1 MRTIQR
7 NKRTIYY
14 ALYSGITEVVD
25 DEGNYTGE
33 QTVSYGEVV
42 TARMNVSG
50 GRGQAE
56 IELFGVDN
64 PFTRTAV
71 TDDMTTAFDTDTIFW
86 FEADPTTEP
95 HNYRC
100 TGVAKTIN
108 QVVIALAEVDIQ
120 TDPEHPTPPTPDPD
134 PDPDPDDPDDPTDP
148 DEEGLTDEDNND

>member
-1 MRTIQR
+1 MRTVQR

-14 ALYSGITEVVD
+14 ALYEGVTEVVD
-25 DEGNYTGE
+25 SDGNYTGE
-33 QTVSYGEVV
+33 QEVSYGEVQ

-71 TDDMTTAFDTDTIFW
+71 TDDLETPFDTDTIFW
-86 FEADPTTEP
+86 FDADPLVDP

-100 TGVAKTIN
+100 TGISRTIN
-108 QVVIALAEVDIQ
+108 QVVIALAELNVQ
-120 TDPEHPTPPTPDPD
+120 M
-134 PDPDPDDPDDPTDP
+134 
-148 DEEGLTDEDNND
+148 EEVVSV

>member
-1 MRTIQR
+1 MRTLQR

-14 ALYSGITEVVD
+14 ALYNGVQEVVD
-25 DEGNYTGE
+25 SDGNYTGE
-33 QTVSYGEVV
+33 QEVSYGEVQ

-71 TDDMTTAFDTDTIFW
+71 TDDLTTPFNTDTIFW
-86 FEADPTTEP
+86 FEADPLVDP

-100 TGVAKTIN
+100 TGVSRTIN
-108 QVVIALAEVDIQ
+108 QVVIALAELDVQ
-120 TDPEHPTPPTPDPD
+120 M
-134 PDPDPDDPDDPTDP
+134 
-148 DEEGLTDEDNND
+148 EEVVSG

>member
-1 MRTIQR
+1 MRTVQR

-14 ALYSGITEVVD
+14 ALYEGVQEVVD
-25 DEGNYTGE
+25 SDGNYTGE
-33 QTVSYGEVV
+33 QEVSYGEVQ

-71 TDDMTTAFDTDTIFW
+71 TDDLETPFNTDTIFW
-86 FEADPTTEP
+86 FDADPLVDQ

-100 TGVAKTIN
+100 TGVSRTVN
-108 QVVIALAEVDIQ
+108 QVVIALAELDVQ
-120 TDPEHPTPPTPDPD
+120 M
-134 PDPDPDDPDDPTDP
+134 
-148 DEEGLTDEDNND
+148 EEVVSV

>member
-1 MRTIQR
+1 MRTLQR

-14 ALYSGITEVVD
+14 ALYNGVQEVVD
-25 DEGNYTGE
+25 SDGNYTGE
-33 QTVSYGEVV
+33 QEVSYGEVQ

-71 TDDMTTAFDTDTIFW
+71 TDDLDTPFNTDTIFW
-86 FEADPTTEP
+86 FEADPETDP

-100 TGVAKTIN
+100 TGISRTIN
-108 QVVIALAEVDIQ
+108 QVVIALAELDVQ
-120 TDPEHPTPPTPDPD
+120 M
-134 PDPDPDDPDDPTDP
+134 
-148 DEEGLTDEDNND
+148 EEVVSV